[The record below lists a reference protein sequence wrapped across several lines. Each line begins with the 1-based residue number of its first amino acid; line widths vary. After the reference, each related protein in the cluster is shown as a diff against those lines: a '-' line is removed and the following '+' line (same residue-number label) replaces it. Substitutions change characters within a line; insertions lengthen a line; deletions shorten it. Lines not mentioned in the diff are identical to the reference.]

1 MVYMY
6 SIMEI
11 GRQRKLLRGITKD
24 DWGQIGTT
32 RGQLA
37 TVGNTLKQAG
47 DNRGTVGGKRRQSE
61 TNNDN

>member
-24 DWGQIGTT
+24 DWEQIGTT

-47 DNRGTVGGKRRQSE
+47 DN
-61 TNNDN
+61 